1 MIGDSAPLRVIQ
13 DSISLVGDGAIPA
26 LTLIVGGNL
35 VRGLRGSG
43 IRMSIVV
50 GIVIARYVALPTIG
64 VFVIWGAQRVGFLD
78 NDPLYTFV
86 LLIQYA
92 VPPAMNIGVITQL
105 FGAGESECSVIMLW
119 TYALASIALTIWSTF
134 FMWLVA

>member
-1 MIGDSAPLRVIQ
+1 
-13 DSISLVGDGAIPA
+13 
-26 LTLIVGGNL
+26 
-35 VRGLRGSG
+35 
-43 IRMSIVV
+43 MSIVV

-92 VPPAMNIGVITQL
+92 VPPAMNIGTLQNN
-105 FGAGESECSVIMLW
+105 FD
-119 TYALASIALTIWSTF
+119 AS
-134 FMWLVA
+134 